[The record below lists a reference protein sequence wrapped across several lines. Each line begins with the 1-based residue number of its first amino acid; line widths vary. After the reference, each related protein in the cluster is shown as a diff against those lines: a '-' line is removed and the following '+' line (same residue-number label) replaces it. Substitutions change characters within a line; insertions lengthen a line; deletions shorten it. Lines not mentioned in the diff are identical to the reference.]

1 MGEVAMT
8 VPARYADDFRAAL
21 AHELGVEAG
30 YVEKEREKFLEALT
44 CKSGNADQLGADLRG
59 AMKMLSRDAEL
70 LLQAGYEE
78 SGDVEISLEDDLGT
92 VAYACETVARNIVG
106 PQLVEALEVGP
117 FDSKYVPKLRDLVD
131 RLTWAIDS
139 AAELNGSFERK
150 AAA

>member
-1 MGEVAMT
+1 MGGVAMT

-21 AHELGVEAG
+21 AYELGVEAG
-30 YVEKEREKFLEALT
+30 YVKKEREKFLEALT
-44 CKSGNADQLGADLRG
+44 WESGSSARRREDLRC

-78 SGDVEISLEDDLGT
+78 SGDVEISLEDDGGG
-92 VAYACETVARNIVG
+92 VACACETVARNIVG
-106 PQLVEALEVGP
+106 PRLVEALEVGP
-117 FDSKYVPKLRDLVD
+117 FDSEYVPKLRDLVD

-139 AAELNGSFERK
+139 AAELNRSLERK